1 MGRELQ
7 VIDIASFR
15 VVYEMVEFSGSVQI
29 SIVMIFDSYWT
40 GSCVT
45 EVTTKSGE
53 VDIEGEMVRVAG
65 FTNVGPRIALFW
77 KVMEGEG
84 EEDGRT
90 EGEIDE
96 EEVALTDGGEVNVV
110 VEDWEALMV
119 EAVNDNSGEARGG
132 GAREREGEE
141 EGEEGEGEGQGL
153 MEGEGEGEGQGQ
165 GQGLMDGEGEEEEGE
180 ERGEG
185 QGQGLMEGEG

>member
-15 VVYEMVEFSGSVQI
+15 VVYEMVEFPGSVQI
-29 SIVMIFDSYWT
+29 SIAIILDSYWT
-40 GSCVT
+40 GSCEFT

-53 VDIEGEMVRVAG
+53 GDIEGEMVRVAG

-84 EEDGRT
+84 EGDGQT

-96 EEVALTDGGEVNVV
+96 EEVAL
-110 VEDWEALMV
+110 
-119 EAVNDNSGEARGG
+119 
-132 GAREREGEE
+132 
-141 EGEEGEGEGQGL
+141 
-153 MEGEGEGEGQGQ
+153 
-165 GQGLMDGEGEEEEGE
+165 
-180 ERGEG
+180 
-185 QGQGLMEGEG
+185 